1 MTSERTRAIRRSP
14 KARADI
20 LEIWLY
26 IAERN
31 PAAADRVLDAIE
43 NICGLIAVQPLI
55 GRERS
60 EIAPGIRSFAVMSWV
75 IFYRPD
81 DEFIDIVRIV
91 HGARDLGELEF

>member
-1 MTSERTRAIRRSP
+1 MSSEHPRAIRRSP

-43 NICGLIAVQPLI
+43 HVLGLIAAQPLI
-55 GRERS
+55 GRERP
-60 EIAPGIRSFAVMSWV
+60 ELAPGIRSFAVISWV
-75 IFYRPD
+75 ILYRPH
-81 DEFIDIVRIV
+81 DEFVEIVRIV
-91 HGARDLGELEF
+91 HGARDLGEVEF